1 MGIAGCDL
9 FLFVVVSLF
18 FLCMGGLS
26 NLANLALLLLFSWDF
41 TMGILSSKGIGR
53 TCLFLEFCI
62 REGNWAWSKAPVF
75 ILSHSGSGFVK
86 LTRLYS

>member
-1 MGIAGCDL
+1 MY
-9 FLFVVVSLF
+9 
-18 FLCMGGLS
+18 GGLS
-26 NLANLALLLLFSWDF
+26 NLANLALLFTFYFFFWDF